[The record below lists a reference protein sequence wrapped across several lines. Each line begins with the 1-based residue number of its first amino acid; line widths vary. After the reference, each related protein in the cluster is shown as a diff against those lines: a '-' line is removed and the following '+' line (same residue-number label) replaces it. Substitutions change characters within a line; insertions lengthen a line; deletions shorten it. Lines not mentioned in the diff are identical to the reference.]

1 MAREDM
7 YLQWKKRMEDFKASG
22 QTVKQ
27 WLSTQEGI
35 TIHQFH
41 YWRRK
46 LKNKNEIYPAK
57 KGWTSFEV
65 PALPSSTTIEMKL
78 DEVTLYI
85 PENVSEDHLHRVIRV
100 LRRG

>member
-1 MAREDM
+1 MAKEDK
-7 YLQWKKRMEDFKASG
+7 YHQWKKRMEDFQSSG
-22 QTVKQ
+22 QTAQQ
-27 WLSTQEGI
+27 WVSGQEGI

-46 LKNKNEIYPAK
+46 LKNDNEIYPAQ
-57 KGWTSFEV
+57 KGWTAFEV
-65 PALPSSTTIEMKL
+65 STLPSSTTIEMKL